1 MRKLFTLIMLAP
13 LFAGAQQFPLTT
25 ANTTY
30 DTLTGATQYSGTLP
44 WDDPGDDLDPLEL
57 NPPFRMGVRSYRYL
71 KIEDGYVLLVDTPS
85 GYNEYFV
92 LDALFTNIVDRGKGT
107 IVPQSPIRYTLSGT
121 KGNRILTI
129 EWRNF
134 GFYGEWFHRNTTTD
148 HANLQI
154 TLNEKMQEVSAHYG
168 SNLIQFPGLSFEGYP
183 GISVYV
189 GEGDMMGTFY
199 GTVLAGNPANPTTH
213 GLEIDTFLQGFPATG
228 TKYTFK
234 IGEELANTRNISD
247 AYDAF
252 VLYPNPG
259 NDRIWIHG
267 PNHTGQNVLIS
278 VMNTMGQILKVA
290 PIEINQALD
299 VSEIP
304 SGLYLIQIE
313 TEQGTV
319 QKSWIK
325 R

>member
-1 MRKLFTLIMLAP
+1 MRKIFTLILLAP
-13 LFAGAQQFPLTT
+13 LFSWAQQFSLTT
-25 ANTTY
+25 SNTNY
-30 DTLTGATQYSGTLP
+30 DTLVGATLYSGSMP
-44 WDDPGDDLDPLEL
+44 WDDPGDDLAPLVL
-57 NPPFRMGVRSYRYL
+57 NPPFRMGIRSYRYL

-107 IVPQSPIRYTLSGT
+107 IDPVSPIRYTLSGT
-121 KGNRILTI
+121 KGNRLLTI

-168 SNLIQFPGLSFEGYP
+168 ESVIQFPGLSYAGYP

-189 GEGDMMGTFY
+189 GEGDMQGTFY

-213 GLEIDTFLQGFPATG
+213 GLEIDTFLQGFPVTG

-234 IGEELANTRNISD
+234 IGEELASIRSYNSATNLIS
-247 AYDAF
+247 
-252 VLYPNPG
+252 VYPNPG
-259 NDRIWIHG
+259 NDNIRIQSNNKQEKEFEVFIYN
-267 PNHTGQNVLIS
+267 P
-278 VMNTMGQILKVA
+278 MGQLVHAGKA
-290 PIEINQALD
+290 ENESPFELPEL
-299 VSEIP
+299 S
-304 SGLYLIQIE
+304 SGTYLIQIRSE
-313 TEQGTV
+313 LGV
-319 QKSWIK
+319 YQKHWI
-325 R
+325 RQ

>member
-1 MRKLFTLIMLAP
+1 MRKIFTLILLGP
-13 LFAGAQQFPLTT
+13 LFSFAQQFALSTS
-25 ANTTY
+25 NSTY
-30 DTLTGATQYSGTLP
+30 DTLTGATLYSGSMP

-107 IVPQSPIRYTLSGT
+107 IVPESPIRYTLSGT
-121 KGNRILTI
+121 KGNRMLTI

-154 TLNEKMQEVSAHYG
+154 ILNEKMQEVSAHYG
-168 SNLIQFPGLSFEGYP
+168 SSLIQFPGLSFAGYP

-213 GLEIDTFLQGFPATG
+213 GLEIDTFLQGFPAAG

-234 IGEELANTRNISD
+234 IGEELARTKNIND
-247 AYDAF
+247 ASNSF
-252 VLYPNPG
+252 VLFPNPG
-259 NDRIWIHG
+259 NDRIWIQG
-267 PNHTGQNVLIS
+267 PNHFIGNIKFTLMNGLGQNLKEAVIE
-278 VMNTMGQILKVA
+278 MNQSI
-290 PIEINQALD
+290 D
-299 VSEIP
+299 VSQIP
-304 SGLYLIQIE
+304 SGIYFIQIE